1 MRRSEFLIQL
11 QKGLSQSEWEA
22 LAKGRP
28 LAPVSMFN
36 QGVLLEMRD
45 VSDADG
51 EISIERATGLYETLR
66 VYLSEYMAEQPE
78 GWKYIILASLY
89 LVFIAGRPMHPIDR
103 LGIEVVETSN
113 GPIYLCPMKSAQENT
128 ACGYCVC
135 RRRNTSNKDGKGWG
149 NVI

>member
-11 QKGLSQSEWEA
+11 QKRLSQSEWEA

-28 LAPVSMFN
+28 LAPVSVFN

-45 VSDADG
+45 VSGADG

-89 LVFIAGRPMHPIDR
+89 LVFIAGRPMHPVDLLKIDV
-103 LGIEVVETSN
+103 IKTEN
-113 GPIYLCPMKSAQENT
+113 GTIYKCPQKSRTKGT
-128 ACGYCVC
+128 ACDYCVC
-135 RRRNTSNKDGKGWG
+135 NARTAAHT
-149 NVI
+149 

>member
-11 QKGLSQSEWEA
+11 QKGLSQSECEA

-28 LAPVSMFN
+28 LAPVSVFN

-45 VSDADG
+45 VSGADG
-51 EISIERATGLYETLR
+51 EMSIERATGLYETLR

-89 LVFIAGRPMHPIDR
+89 LVFIAGRPMHPFDR
-103 LGIEVVETSN
+103 LGIEVVETD
-113 GPIYLCPMKSAQENT
+113 GGLAYLCPAKSAQVDS
-128 ACGYCVC
+128 ACSYCVC
-135 RRRNTSNKDGKGWG
+135 GRRN
-149 NVI
+149 I